1 MIHTGDDENPPEERC
16 HLGALWS
23 TVNTVS
29 SSKVDP
35 ARERRRR
42 LFARQ
47 AVVFGFLTVAL
58 GAMLLVAIAQFTG
71 VLPSPFSRDFSEED
85 SREEVALK
93 PVCPPSGSEP
103 VAADSITVN
112 VYNGT
117 NRTGLAADVEK
128 KLAAIGFKIGDVGN
142 FDAGYNGT
150 ALIRVAEG
158 QIPAG
163 YTLSRLFD
171 KPLVVFD
178 DRDTPNIDLILGE
191 EYNELGSKE
200 NIGTDPFTPPSDC
213 VPPGAAPPAIGQVPD
228 GEDASQPP
236 AEEPAK

>member
-1 MIHTGDDENPPEERC
+1 MN
-16 HLGALWS
+16 
-23 TVNTVS
+23 
-29 SSKVDP
+29 P

-58 GAMLLVAIAQFTG
+58 AGILLVAIAQFTG
-71 VLPSPFSRDFSEED
+71 VLPSPFAREFSEKETQQ
-85 SREEVALK
+85 EVALK
-93 PVCPPSGSEP
+93 PVCPPSGATP
-103 VAADSITVN
+103 LAPDAITVN

-117 NRTGLAADVEK
+117 NRTGLAAEMQK
-128 KLAAIGFKIGDVGN
+128 KLAALGFKIGDVGN

-191 EYNELGSKE
+191 EYKELGSKE
-200 NIGTDPFTPPSDC
+200 NIGAEPFTPPTDC
-213 VPPGAAPPAIGQVPD
+213 VPPGAAPPAIGHVPD
-228 GEDASQPP
+228 GDAETPP
-236 AEEPAK
+236 AEAPAK